1 MENTKN
7 IFLGE
12 ITLEIKTICYCAV
25 MKKVDPLS
33 IYIIQFSSSFLFLYH
48 FDQEDEKSKERIYQK
63 PLIKRNVLSDESI
76 SFNKS
81 NKNSVLLCALYF
93 YTKRVIRILLR
104 LIYYE
109 INRCQVQ

>member
-33 IYIIQFSSSFLFLYH
+33 IYIIQFSSSVLFLYH

-81 NKNSVLLCALYF
+81 KNSVLQYTLYF
-93 YTKRVIRILLR
+93 FTKRIIQILLR
-104 LIYYE
+104 LIYYK

>member
-33 IYIIQFSSSFLFLYH
+33 IYIIQFSSSVLFLYH

-76 SFNKS
+76 SFNK
-81 NKNSVLLCALYF
+81 
-93 YTKRVIRILLR
+93 
-104 LIYYE
+104 
-109 INRCQVQ
+109 